1 MAQRDSE
8 PGGGLNLTTIW
19 SPGETVID
27 NHGLLLPTE
36 LPPGSY
42 TLLLGLYDVAD
53 PTARLPV
60 QTPTGT
66 TDALVSDTLPLAEI
80 TIR

>member
-1 MAQRDSE
+1 LVAQRDSE

-19 SPGETVID
+19 RPGETALD
-27 NHGLLLPTE
+27 NHGLLLPAG
-36 LPPGSY
+36 LPPGNY

-60 QTPTGT
+60 TAPTGI
-66 TDALVSDTLPLAEI
+66 TDALVLAQIEV
-80 TIR
+80 R